1 MAQQQP
7 QPTRNDDIIGWIE
20 DFLEDLVTLTPA
32 VVLFTAAEI
41 AAHYGDPVVEVSQWL
56 QIYRKLQ
63 QSGRCSYRIA
73 TVERG
78 PDSKWMILR
87 FPGMTTSQDKTGAEL
102 LTHHEIMSLLRET
115 IDPRLKN
122 VTWEIVATMLDTPLR
137 ARSRSMITFEI
148 NIMGGFKTMLLT
160 CQQDL
165 RSVRPVHLRP
175 VVAQTQAMLTLKI
188 NEIARASR
196 ALAAL

>member
-87 FPGMTTSQDKTGAEL
+87 FPGMTTSQDKTGANSSPI
-102 LTHHEIMSLLRET
+102 T
-115 IDPRLKN
+115 
-122 VTWEIVATMLDTPLR
+122 
-137 ARSRSMITFEI
+137 RS
-148 NIMGGFKTMLLT
+148 
-160 CQQDL
+160 
-165 RSVRPVHLRP
+165 
-175 VVAQTQAMLTLKI
+175 
-188 NEIARASR
+188 
-196 ALAAL
+196 